1 MVMHLYTEDQLEKAL
16 DRVHT
21 HQMKALAKT
30 IAEEGKNMSREDL
43 RIFATITADV
53 STNTLNILSKQLLG
67 RELFETPQIFI
78 QDMGEK

>member
-21 HQMKALAKT
+21 HQMRALAKT
-30 IAEEGKNMSREDL
+30 IAEEGKNMSPEDL
-43 RIFATITADV
+43 SIFVTITSDV
-53 STNTLNILSKQLLG
+53 STNTLNIVSKQLLG
-67 RELFETPQIFI
+67 RELFETPQIFF